1 MSPEVLARKLKLMT
15 KYLNELKP
23 YKEVSFEQ
31 YLKDHYAVERILELL
46 IITACDIIFHILTER
61 NEPPPSTY
69 GSAFIRAGEIGLIE
83 KKLSESLSQAAGMRN
98 ILVHVYEDIDDRLVY
113 ESIQGALKD
122 FNQFINEMKDK
133 I

>member
-1 MSPEVLARKLKLMT
+1 MSPEVLVRKCKLMT

-23 YKEVSFEQ
+23 YREITFEQ
-31 YLKDHYAVERILELL
+31 YFTDHYAVERILELL
-46 IITACDIIFHILTER
+46 IITACDIIFHLLTER
-61 NEPPPSTY
+61 KEPPPSTY

-83 KKLSESLSQAAGMRN
+83 KKLSESLSKAAGMRN
-98 ILVHVYEDIDDRLVY
+98 ILVHMYEDIDDRLVY

>member
-1 MSPEVLARKLKLMT
+1 MTSEVLARKLKFMT
-15 KYLNELKP
+15 KYLHELKT

-46 IITACDIIFHILTER
+46 IITACDIIFHLLTER
-61 NEPPPSTY
+61 NEPPPTTY

-98 ILVHVYEDIDDRLVY
+98 ILVHVYEDINDRLVY
-113 ESIQGALKD
+113 ESIQGAL
-122 FNQFINEMKDK
+122 NE
-133 I
+133 